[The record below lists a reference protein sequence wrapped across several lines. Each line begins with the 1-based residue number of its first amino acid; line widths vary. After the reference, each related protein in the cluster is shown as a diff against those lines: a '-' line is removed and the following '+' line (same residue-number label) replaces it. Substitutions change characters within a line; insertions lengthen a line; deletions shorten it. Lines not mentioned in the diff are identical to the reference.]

1 MGEKGIDY
9 IERDNI
15 GIIML
20 NRPDVLNAVD
30 LETAQHLRE
39 AVIAAERESAV
50 RCVLLTGAGKHFSA
64 GGDVHFFHGTL
75 DLPLEQRQTVFDEIL
90 RVLNDVIP
98 RLRFMPKPVV
108 ASARGAVAG
117 LGVSIVAACD
127 IALAAHDAMFS
138 MAYCTIGGVPDS
150 GASVAIARL
159 ANRKRAAELLM
170 LGGRFD
176 AREALDLGLIGRVV
190 DAARLDDETQALCA
204 SLAKGPTW
212 ALGRAKQLINHAE
225 VTPLEAQLAE
235 ERIAFVD
242 CVATDDFAEGL
253 NAFVSRRPA
262 AFRGG

>member
-1 MGEKGIDY
+1 MGQGIHYSEQGNVATIRLD
-9 IERDNI
+9 
-15 GIIML
+15 
-20 NRPDVLNAVD
+20 RPDVLNAVD
-30 LETAQHLRE
+30 LETARQLRY
-39 AVIAAERESAV
+39 AVIVAERSASV
-50 RCVLLTGAGKHFSA
+50 RCVLLTGAGKHFTA
-64 GGDVHFFHGTL
+64 GGDVRFFRGTL
-75 DLPLEQRQTVFDEIL
+75 DLPVDQRQGLF
-90 RVLNDVIP
+90 VLNDVVP
-98 RLRFMPKPVV
+98 RLKSMPKPVV

-170 LGGRFD
+170 LGGRVA

-212 ALGRAKQLINHAE
+212 ALGRAKQLINHAD
-225 VTPLEAQLAE
+225 V
-235 ERIAFVD
+235 
-242 CVATDDFAEGL
+242 
-253 NAFVSRRPA
+253 
-262 AFRGG
+262 